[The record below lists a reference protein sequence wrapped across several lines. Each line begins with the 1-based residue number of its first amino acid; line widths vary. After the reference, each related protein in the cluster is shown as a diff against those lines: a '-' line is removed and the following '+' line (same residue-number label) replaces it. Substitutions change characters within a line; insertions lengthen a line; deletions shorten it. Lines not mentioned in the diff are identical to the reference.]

1 MPQPENRRDEGTSSP
16 RWQGRG
22 KKTRASHNKTS
33 QENKKLTV
41 WYWAYKWASISWN
54 QKTQP
59 LLFFKILTLHHLS
72 PAAVK
77 KIDFPKWFTNLLWQ
91 YIDRWLS
98 FLLKTQD
105 RNNNPQQDSQLCL
118 QGQAQPCTDSVYFSA
133 FVFSILPLNR
143 TWMSL
148 KICFWRNAKYW
159 QSLPSALE
167 VGPVFHYLCSRKPCV
182 SSGLSLSNFS
192 FSLAFLTML
201 FSKVEDNAINMVP
214 MSRSLCKNNHVISQS
229 STQEAGFQVK

>member
-1 MPQPENRRDEGTSSP
+1 MS
-16 RWQGRG
+16 
-22 KKTRASHNKTS
+22 
-33 QENKKLTV
+33 L
-41 WYWAYKWASISWN
+41 
-54 QKTQP
+54 
-59 LLFFKILTLHHLS
+59 
-72 PAAVK
+72 
-77 KIDFPKWFTNLLWQ
+77 NLLEPKNPTLTFLQ
-91 YIDRWLS
+91 NTNSPSFVPSCSQKDRFSEVIHKLAMARWLS

-167 VGPVFHYLCSRKPCV
+167 AGPVFHYLCSRKPCV

-201 FSKVEDNAINMVP
+201 FSKVEDSAINMVP
-214 MSRSLCKNNHVISQS
+214 MSRSLRKNNHVISQS
-229 STQEAGFQVK
+229 STQEAGFQVKTKISNVEAV